1 MSARLVPYLVNNI
14 SLMYKRTFNMRHK
27 VVSLTQY
34 NNKKSI
40 FFVVLD
46 KKNVSVSGSKFTCH
60 WIHVFPYFFN
70 DKKVGSWFYYTDSFG
85 YSRLLRNSFS
95 FYFKGCRMKETLGKR
110 NMPKENIFFA
120 LLVIL
125 FYYSVWIS
133 FIILPDSKKYNW
145 HSRAANF
152 SNQITLPRTIV

>member
-34 NNKKSI
+34 NNKKV
-40 FFVVLD
+40 FFSSCWTKRMLALVG
-46 KKNVSVSGSKFTCH
+46 VSLRVIEYMC
-60 WIHVFPYFFN
+60 PYSFYN
-70 DKKVGSWFYYTDSFG
+70 KKVGSWFYNTDSFS

-120 LLVIL
+120 FARNTILLFCL
-125 FYYSVWIS
+125 N
-133 FIILPDSKKYNW
+133 FIHN
-145 HSRAANF
+145 
-152 SNQITLPRTIV
+152 IT